1 MTTIRKATPSDIPL
15 IREMAWKDFSGHVQ
29 RDSEPGADGR
39 TTTEW
44 MYSPESLR
52 DQMER
57 QGHVYYIACED
68 NEPAGY
74 VSVQRQGPGLFHLQ
88 KIYVLPAFQ
97 KCRLGRKL
105 FEHAVSVVREF
116 ACGPCTME
124 LNVNRDNPALGF
136 YEHMGMKKVRQGDFP
151 IGNGYYMNDY
161 IMALRIE

>member
-15 IREMAWKDFSGHVQ
+15 IREMAWKTFPATY
-29 RDSEPGADGR
+29 SEILSREQTDYMM
-39 TTTEW
+39 EW

-136 YEHMGMKKVRQGDFP
+136 YEHMGMKKVRQAYPAGR
-151 IGNGYYMNDY
+151 
-161 IMALRIE
+161 LVRRV